1 MFIMAANCA
10 GIVGGQLFR
19 SDDLPHYTRGWTI
32 IAALMSLALALVI
45 SLLIMYKVANTR
57 LKNSGELKEESGQ
70 CPSSL
75 ESGDIKTGVA
85 GAAPKIC
92 NY

>member
-19 SDDLPHYTRGWTI
+19 SDDLPYYHRGWTI
-32 IAALMSLALALVI
+32 IAVLMSIALSAVI
-45 SLLIMYKVANTR
+45 SLLIFYWQANKHLT
-57 LKNSGELKEESGQ
+57 SGGNVIDQSADDYGHDENGLQRRSR
-70 CPSSL
+70 SAASL
-75 ESGDIKTGVA
+75 Y
-85 GAAPKIC
+85 